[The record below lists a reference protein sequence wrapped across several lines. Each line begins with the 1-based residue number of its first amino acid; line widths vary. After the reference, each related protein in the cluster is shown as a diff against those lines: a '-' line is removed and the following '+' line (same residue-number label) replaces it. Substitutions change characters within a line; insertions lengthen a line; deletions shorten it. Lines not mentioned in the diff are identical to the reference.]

1 MYRIDFESLS
11 EAAEIIY
18 CFMTLPVLTLPE
30 CTLWN
35 DEGLPNTVT
44 NKGKE
49 FMSEEEFCRWLKS
62 SDFAAI
68 SCVAST
74 DKKDKRRVVLSLM
87 PGSRYMTLN
96 FPMAQGMPSEAE
108 KSLLHI
114 LEKYNEYES

>member
-11 EAAEIIY
+11 KAAEIIY
-18 CFMTLPVLTLPE
+18 CFMTFPVLTRPE

-44 NKGKE
+44 NKGKK
-49 FMSEEEFCRWLKS
+49 FMSEEKFCRWLMS

-74 DKKDKRRVVLSLM
+74 DKAPKLLVVLSLM
-87 PGSRYMTLN
+87 PGARYMTLN